1 MRFAG
6 EFTWDPVEGEKGFN
20 CDMNDWSE
28 ENGEILGKLKE
39 KKP

>member
-6 EFTWDPVEGEKGFN
+6 EFTWDRVEDEKGFN
-20 CDMNDWSE
+20 CAVNGCCE